1 MPYPLI
7 IKTQAMD
14 KLILLIDDDAEEL
27 MILQETFELAG
38 LYVDCR
44 WACGCDHALQL
55 LQEVRPDYIFLDY
68 NMPGKNG
75 LECLMAIRQLKKLD
89 EVPVVMYSTTI
100 NENTKTTALQ
110 KGARY
115 CLEKGGSL
123 KKLAER
129 LLCIV
134 V

>member
-1 MPYPLI
+1 
-7 IKTQAMD
+7 MD

-27 MILQETFELAG
+27 MILQETFKATH
-38 LYVDCR
+38 LYVHCM

-55 LQEVRPDYIFLDY
+55 LQQVQPDYIFLDY

-75 LECLMAIRQLKKLD
+75 LECLTAIRQLTKLD
-89 EVPVVMYSTTI
+89 AVPVVIYSTTI
-100 NENTKTTALQ
+100 SEVTKTTALQ

-123 KKLAER
+123 KKLADR
-129 LLCIV
+129 LLSIIV
-134 V
+134 